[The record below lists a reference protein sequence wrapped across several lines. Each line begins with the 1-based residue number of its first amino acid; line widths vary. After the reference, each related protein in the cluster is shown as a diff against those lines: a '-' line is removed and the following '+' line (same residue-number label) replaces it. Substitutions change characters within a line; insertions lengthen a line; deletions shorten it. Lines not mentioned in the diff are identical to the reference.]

1 VHDLTNSITM
11 AERRWPS
18 LIFKHRMANNASS
31 ACPFCRD
38 GYDRFV
44 VFAAGNYWCRRC
56 GVKGWIDK
64 PDSSHKLTEAELL
77 EIRVKAL
84 ERKQREHERRLTALE
99 RMSRCT
105 DHLAYHRTMDS
116 DDWAYWHTQG
126 MWDET
131 IEKHKLGVCF
141 SCPADRQH
149 RPSWTIPVVN
159 GDKLCNIRHRIIDAK
174 DGDKYRPH
182 LAGLGAMLFNAD
194 ALEEASAECIM
205 IVEGEKK
212 SIVLSQYEYANV
224 GLMGKRVFQRAWLE
238 QFGRFR
244 EVMIA
249 LDPDAM
255 DSAYRLARLFDGR
268 ARVASLPVKPD
279 DFFIL
284 GGTVK
289 EFDDYLKYARRVNSS

>member
-1 VHDLTNSITM
+1 MNDLTHSITV
-11 AERRWPS
+11 AERRWPG
-18 LIFKHRMANNASS
+18 LAFKRRGANNASS

-44 VFAAGNYWCRRC
+44 VFAAGNYWCRKC
-56 GVKGWIDK
+56 GIRGWIDK

-84 ERKQREHERRLTALE
+84 ERKQRENERRLTALE

-105 DHLAYHRTMDS
+105 DHLTYHQSMDS

-131 IEKHKLGVCF
+131 IDKYKLGVCF
-141 SCPADRQH
+141 SCPTDREH

-159 GDKLCNIRHRIIDAK
+159 DDRLCNIRHRIIDAD

-194 ALEEASAECIM
+194 ALDSGAKRILV
-205 IVEGEKK
+205 VEGEKK
-212 SIVLSQYEYANV
+212 SIVLSQYGYENV
-224 GLMGKRVFQRAWLE
+224 GLMGKRIFQRAWLE
-238 QFGRFR
+238 KFAPFR

-255 DSAYRLARLFDGR
+255 DSAYRLAQLFDGW
-268 ARVASLPVKPD
+268 ARVASLPVKAD
-279 DFFIL
+279 DFFVL
-284 GGTVK
+284 GGTAK
-289 EFDDYLKYARRVNSS
+289 ELDDYLKYAKRVRN